1 LGGGSNVADKQ
12 KRDDEAIPWSLL
24 ITLMT
29 VLLMFFIVM
38 PVLAFMYHDMF
49 YATRAAMHEVRKM
62 KELRREI
69 QIERMYRD

>member
-1 LGGGSNVADKQ
+1 MADKQ
-12 KRDDEAIPWSLL
+12 KRDDEGIPWSLL
-24 ITLMT
+24 ITLMV

-49 YATRAAMHEVRKM
+49 YATRAAMYEVRKM

-69 QIERMYRD
+69 QIERLNRD